1 MCKAEFAKQIDR
13 AVFPGLQGGPHN
25 QTTAGLAVALG
36 EAQTPEFKTYA
47 RKVVTNAQTLATRL
61 MEHGYDLV
69 TQGTENHLILIDLTN
84 KNITG
89 RDAAD
94 VLEKAN
100 IVCNA
105 NSVPFDKRG
114 PFNPSGIRIGTPAL
128 TTRGMGDSE
137 MVQLADWMDEAICS
151 ASDEDKL
158 AKIAQEV
165 KALCRNY
172 PAVGIS
178 PIHLEG

>member
-1 MCKAEFAKQIDR
+1 MCKSELAKQIDR

-36 EAQTPEFKTYA
+36 EAQDPAFKTYA
-47 RKVVTNAQTLATRL
+47 QQVVSNAKILAGRL
-61 MEHGYDLV
+61 MEHGYELV
-69 TQGTENHLILIDLTN
+69 TQGTDNHLILMDLTN
-84 KNITG
+84 KDITG
-89 RDAAD
+89 RDAAN
-94 VLEKAN
+94 VLEKAG

-128 TTRGMGDSE
+128 TTRGMGEAE
-137 MVQLADWMDEAICS
+137 MIQLADWMNAAIL
-151 ASDEDKL
+151 ASTDEDAL
-158 AKIAQEV
+158 NKIGQEV
-165 KALCRNY
+165 ETLCRSY